1 MSKGKVVLAYS
12 GGLDTSII
20 LKWLQD
26 EGYTVICYIADVG
39 QDDDY
44 EAARAKAM
52 RLGAE
57 KVYVEDLKREFVTDF
72 IFPAV
77 QANAIYENRY
87 LLGTSLARPCIA
99 RRQIEIAIRE
109 QAAFVSHGATGKGN
123 DQVRFELTY
132 YALAPD
138 IKVIAPWRDQVFL
151 NRFKGRTDLLEYGR
165 MKGIDMPKGDKPP
178 YSMDDNL
185 MHISYEAGN
194 LEDPSSAPRED
205 MYLKTAHISQWPDQ
219 PETVR
224 IAFRDGIP
232 ISAYVTDKADN
243 KYDDPLEMYLFLN
256 ELAKRHGIGRI
267 DIVEN
272 RFVGIKS
279 RGVYET
285 PAATILRCAHL
296 DMEGVTMDREV
307 MRLRDMLSPKF
318 SELVYNGFWF
328 APEMDFLLASI
339 AKSQELVDGWVEV
352 MCYKGACMAIA
363 RFSDMSLYDE
373 NMASMETVSGYSPED
388 AGGFI
393 RINAIRLRAHRE
405 ILMRASPDRLA
416 AASKKQTFA
425 GTYQALKNV
434 PPAKAQAY
442 AGSISNTK
450 GAEGNTNGAGA
461 QTKGATQ

>member
-1 MSKGKVVLAYS
+1 MSQPKVVLAYS

-26 EGYTVICYIADVG
+26 QGFAVICYIADVG
-39 QDDDY
+39 QDDDFK
-44 EAARAKAM
+44 AASAKAK

-57 KVYVEDLKREFVTDF
+57 RVYVEDLKEEFVTNF

-99 RRQIEIAIRE
+99 RRQIEIAMRE
-109 QAAFVSHGATGKGN
+109 NAEYVSHGATGKGN

-132 YALAPD
+132 YALAPT
-138 IKVIAPWRDQVFL
+138 IKVIAPWRDAVFL
-151 NRFKGRTDLLEYGR
+151 EKFKGRTDLLEYGR
-165 MKGIDMPKGDKPP
+165 AKGIEMPSGDKPP

-185 MHISYEAGN
+185 MHISYESGD
-194 LEDPSSAPRED
+194 LEDPTVAPTED
-205 MYLKTAHISQWPDQ
+205 IYLKTSHMKDWKDE
-219 PETVR
+219 PEIVR
-224 IAFRDGIP
+224 ISFKDGIP
-232 ISAYVTDKADN
+232 ISAGIKGTSEVTTE
-243 KYDDPLEMYLFLN
+243 PLALYLFLN
-256 ELAKRHGIGRI
+256 EVAKRHGIGRI

-285 PAATILRCAHL
+285 PAATILRVAHL
-296 DMEGVTMDREV
+296 DIEGITMDREV

-318 SELVYNGFWF
+318 SELLYNGFWF

-339 AKSQELVDGWVEV
+339 AKSQELIDGWVDV
-352 MCYKGACMAIA
+352 MCYKGSAMAVA
-363 RFSDMSLYDE
+363 RSSEMALYDE
-373 NMASMETVSGYSPED
+373 NMASMESVEGYSPQD

-405 ILMRASPDRLA
+405 ILMKASPDRLA
-416 AASKKQTFA
+416 AASKARPFI
-425 GTYQALKNV
+425 GTYEPLNTS
-434 PPAKAQAY
+434 PP
-442 AGSISNTK
+442 
-450 GAEGNTNGAGA
+450 EGETVVNGE
-461 QTKGATQ
+461 